1 MSTSTEF
8 HTQPARVRRPD
19 RVTGAFLLLGGAA
32 FVAGGAT
39 HPSDSGEGSKVS
51 QLHEMLVNPM
61 WYPSHAL
68 LLAAMACFAAAV
80 LALRQRGGLG
90 AGMAKLT
97 GFVSVI
103 AVVATLGMTL
113 HLFAATE
120 AAAIAGGDKTLR
132 YHLHFWSETIIN
144 PLWGLAVA
152 ALAVVGGLTRTIGNR
167 ITLALGL
174 SGGLAFALATATIAF
189 TDRFEPLFPVASLL
203 GVWGVVAGLMAMLRR
218 PQGASSASAAKY
230 PPAESPAS

>member
-8 HTQPARVRRPD
+8 RIQSCHLLRPD
-19 RVTGAFLLLGGAA
+19 RVAGAFLLLGGLA

-51 QLHEMLVNPM
+51 QLHEMLINPM
-61 WYPSHAL
+61 WYSSHAL

-80 LALRQRGGLG
+80 LAMRQRGGLG

-97 GFVSVI
+97 GVVSVI

-120 AAAIAGGDKTLR
+120 AAAIAGGDKTFW
-132 YHLHFWSETIIN
+132 YHLFGWNETIIN
-144 PLWGLAVA
+144 PLWGLAIA

-174 SGGLAFALATATIAF
+174 SGGLAFALASATIAY
-189 TDRFEPLFPVASLL
+189 TDRFDPLFPVASLL

-218 PQGASSASAAKY
+218 P
-230 PPAESPAS
+230 